1 MSAGQLRRNPGALFL
16 DSPSLGAAIGIALA
30 FAACHAAGQFATRLS
45 HTDTTTSVALF
56 GASAGLALAILLR
69 FGVRLWPGVF
79 LGTFTAALSA
89 GATPGLAAMIASG
102 NTVGPVLGAL
112 VLQRGGLNPAL
123 ARGRDVWRYGCI
135 GVGLALAVSTSNSV
149 FWRLA
154 VGQIDWALAPR
165 AWLHGWLGDAAVAL
179 VLGIPLLTAS
189 RSGWRG
195 ATAPSTAIST
205 SIKDG
210 WPGALL
216 GLATLGSA
224 ALSTRT
230 FGDATLP
237 SPWLFLTP
245 LLLAWLA
252 ARSGLFVASLCTA
265 LLSATW
271 AVASLDGSPP
281 FLDAGFLSVG
291 AAMPTQ
297 AFGANVT
304 YSLAYLA
311 SLLAAPLL
319 VTVFTAEIARLE
331 QRWRQTFDSSQI
343 GLGEW
348 DLRRGRIEF
357 SPRWLALM
365 RRAEPAVH
373 ADLAGAHD
381 AHSADDSLAT
391 FWSRVHVDDVEALQ
405 ATFER
410 LRAPDR
416 APEGAFDG
424 APEGALYGAPEGALE
439 RARDGRLRHPRSSIS
454 LSRMACGDGVWRH
467 FELHAQV
474 TDRSAAGEPLRIVI
488 TARLAE
494 QAVAPPAPA
503 QSGEPGAAL
512 ASAQLSP
519 GVLENLH
526 EGVLITDAAHRVL
539 EVNPTFARIT
549 GHSREE
555 IMTLGP
561 ALLRPAEP
569 GTAAARQQFEM
580 TAALA
585 ADDVWRGEM
594 RGQRRDGFACLLQVT
609 VSVLRHADGSVR
621 NFVYAMADI
630 TDARQQLEQLQRQAH
645 FDELTRLPNR
655 TRLSQMLDAAL
666 QTSRRDGTLLTVC
679 YLDLDHFKPVN
690 DQYGH
695 DAGDRLLLEL
705 ANRMRRSLRS
715 WAGGDDVVARIGGDE
730 FVLLLRTATVEESR
744 HAVERVLSQICQP
757 YALGVSGG
765 PVRVTASIGAT
776 VFPLDGADA
785 DTLLRHADHAMYGA
799 KQAGRNGYLFFD
811 TELNRRTE
819 ARFVAL
825 GRVQEALDAN
835 EFRLYFQP
843 KVDMRLGT
851 VLGMEALLRWNHPE
865 KGVIAPGHF
874 LPLIENTGLSGSVGN
889 WVLQNGIDQ
898 LAQWLR
904 EGLDLG
910 VSINVSA
917 RHLQDPLF
925 AQQLAGLLSR
935 HDASV
940 ARHLTIEVLETAAL
954 ADVDYT
960 CALMQE
966 CRALGVRFA
975 LDDFGTG
982 YSTFTYLKR
991 LPIDMLKIDRSF
1003 VTNMLSDRQDLA
1015 IVEGVIGLSQTFG
1028 CTVVA
1033 EGVETPEQAQ
1043 RLIKIGCEVG
1053 QGNGIAAAMPADQ
1066 VAAWVRGYDGL
1077 VRDVAPVAR

>member
-1 MSAGQLRRNPGALFL
+1 MLAPADSGVAWFGAPAGV
-16 DSPSLGAAIGIALA
+16 ALA
-30 FAACHAAGQFATRLS
+30 L
-45 HTDTTTSVALF
+45 
-56 GASAGLALAILLR
+56 LLR
-69 FGVRLWPGVF
+69 WGIGLWPGVF
-79 LGTFTAALSA
+79 VGAFATALDA
-89 GATPGLAAMIASG
+89 GVAPWLAATIALG
-102 NTVGPVLGAL
+102 NTLGPALGAL
-112 VLQRGGLNPAL
+112 VLQRDGFDPAL
-123 ARGRDVWRYGCI
+123 TRRRDVWRFALI
-135 GVGLALAVSTSNSV
+135 GLGLALAVSTSNSV
-149 FWRLA
+149 FWRVA
-154 VGQIDWALAPR
+154 SGQVDWALAPS
-165 AWLHGWLGDAAVAL
+165 AWLHGWLGDAASAL
-179 VLGIPLLTAS
+179 VFGLPLMTAS
-189 RSGWRG
+189 RG
-195 ATAPSTAIST
+195 AFRTLAFGPRWWPS
-205 SIKDG
+205 
-210 WPGALL
+210 ALL
-216 GLATLGSA
+216 GLAAWASVALATGGA
-224 ALSTRT
+224 AGAGGGT
-230 FGDATLP
+230 FDAIGATALP
-237 SPWLFLTP
+237 SPLLFVTP
-245 LLLAWLA
+245 VLLGWLA
-252 ARSGLFVASLCTA
+252 ARSGLLAASLCTA
-265 LLSATW
+265 LLSTGWALATL
-271 AVASLDGSPP
+271 AGHPFALSNASLAG
-281 FLDAGFLSVG
+281 DASTTFAIV
-291 AAMPTQ
+291 
-297 AFGANVT
+297 
-304 YSLAYLA
+304 YLA
-311 SLLAAPLL
+311 SLLATPLA
-319 VTVFTAEIARLE
+319 VVAFTGEIAALE
-331 QRWRQTFDSSQI
+331 RRWHQTFDSSLI

-348 DLRRGRIEF
+348 DVRLGQIDF
-357 SPRWLALM
+357 SPRWLALTG
-365 RRAEPAVH
+365 RAGTGLGESVQ
-373 ADLAGAHD
+373 
-381 AHSADDSLAT
+381 S
-391 FWSRVHVDDVEALQ
+391 FWSGIHGDDVAALQ
-405 ATFER
+405 GAFER
-410 LRAPDR
+410 LRSP
-416 APEGAFDG
+416 
-424 APEGALYGAPEGALE
+424 
-439 RARDGRLRHPRSSIS
+439 ARS
-454 LSRMACGDGVWRH
+454 LSDAQTSTSDTLSTSSTSATCRMACGDGVWRM
-467 FELHAQV
+467 FVLQALVSERGA
-474 TDRSAAGEPLRIVI
+474 TGTPLRIVLS
-488 TARLAE
+488 ARLS
-494 QAVAPPAPA
+494 QHVATELH
-503 QSGEPGAAL
+503 GDAAN
-512 ASAQLSP
+512 AMPTRAQLAP
-519 GVLENLH
+519 GVLEHLH
-526 EGVLITDAAHRVL
+526 EGVLVTDAAHRVL

-555 IMTLGP
+555 ILTLGP
-561 ALLRPAEP
+561 SLLRPAEP
-569 GTAAARQQFEM
+569 GTAAARQQAEM
-580 TAALA
+580 SAALA
-585 ADDVWRGEM
+585 AEGLWHGEM
-594 RGQRRDGFACLLQVT
+594 RGQRRDGLACLLQVT
-609 VSVLRHADGSVR
+609 VSVLHHADGSVR
-621 NFVYAMADI
+621 NYIYAMADI
-630 TDARQQLEQLQRQAH
+630 TDAREQLEQLQRQAH

-690 DQYGH
+690 DQFGH

-730 FVLLLRTATVEESR
+730 FVLLLRTATIDESR

-757 YALGVSGG
+757 YALGVTGG
-765 PVRVTASIGAT
+765 PVTVTASIGAT

-811 TELNRRTE
+811 AEHNRRTE

-843 KVDMRLGT
+843 KVDMRSGT
-851 VLGMEALLRWNHPE
+851 VLGMEALLRWNHPD

-935 HDASV
+935 HEASV

-1043 RLIKIGCEVG
+1043 RLIEIGCEVG
-1053 QGNGIAAAMPADQ
+1053 QGNGIAAAMPAEQ
-1066 VAAWVRGYDGL
+1066 VVAWVRGFDGL
-1077 VRDVAPVAR
+1077 VRDVAPVTR